1 MGHTGYGNVNN
12 KGYRKG
18 IIIILIILPSMAKWG
33 PRHPRPC
40 LLAKYNNINLKNGIR
55 DNEWWLESQGNHNNN
70 NDYDDDDNSNSIHN
84 SKYNYNKSSIGGNI
98 NAKRKNYNENDAN
111 TNRCS
116 VSLTTPAKISLI
128 SPPISPPMHKSIH
141 WNHGQ
146 KRKKK
151 KKSIHPSPRPSSPS
165 SAGPHY
171 HSNGPSSQSFVT
183 SWGPFVRCLRCRC
196 IAIRSHSPAITS
208 TFSLALSC
216 SLASRP
222 FSQNLISLK
231 GICNLIRQ
239 FVSASEGLLLALR
252 FAMFGRFGYLCY
264 KEPPLAR
271 RIEGAQG

>member
-151 KKSIHPSPRPSSPS
+151 KKAFTLPLAHPLHHPPALITIATALPHSPSSLPEDPSWGAYAAGASPSVLTLPPSPAPFPSRSLAPWLPGPSPR
-165 SAGPHY
+165 
-171 HSNGPSSQSFVT
+171 
-183 SWGPFVRCLRCRC
+183 
-196 IAIRSHSPAITS
+196 I
-208 TFSLALSC
+208 
-216 SLASRP
+216 
-222 FSQNLISLK
+222 
-231 GICNLIRQ
+231 
-239 FVSASEGLLLALR
+239 
-252 FAMFGRFGYLCY
+252 
-264 KEPPLAR
+264 
-271 RIEGAQG
+271 